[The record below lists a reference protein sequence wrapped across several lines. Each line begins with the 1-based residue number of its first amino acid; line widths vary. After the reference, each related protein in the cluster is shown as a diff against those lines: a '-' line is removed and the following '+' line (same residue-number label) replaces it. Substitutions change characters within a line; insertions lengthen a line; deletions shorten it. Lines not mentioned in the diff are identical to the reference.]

1 MNVSKAIV
9 LLGLTNQHQC
19 DDKSIQ
25 IAWKRKL
32 LSTHPD
38 KSNAP
43 AATALTQ
50 EINAAKDYL
59 LNQAK
64 HVIRAHFDSLAAK
77 EKQGAAAEQEIRAAR
92 ERARQAA
99 AEHEIRAARER
110 ARQAA
115 AEQEIRAARELARQ
129 AAAEHEIRAARERA
143 RQAAAA
149 EHEIRAA
156 RERARQAAEL
166 HNLFNTV
173 HAQHSGSILPPEL
186 QESINHCIQ
195 DNLNYEQSRR
205 TQQLRCR
212 HTSAAT
218 ANV

>member
-1 MNVSKAIV
+1 MNVSKAFV
-9 LLGLTNQHQC
+9 LLGLTNQNQR

-32 LSTHPD
+32 VSTHPD

-110 ARQAA
+110 ARLAA
-115 AEQEIRAARELARQ
+115 AEQEIWE
-129 AAAEHEIRAARERA
+129 ARERA

-186 QESINHCIQ
+186 QESINHCIL

-205 TQQLRCR
+205 TQRLRCR
-212 HTSAAT
+212 HTTAAT
-218 ANV
+218 ADV

>member
-9 LLGLTNQHQC
+9 LLGLTNQNQC

-92 ERARQAA
+92 ERARQAS

-115 AEQEIRAARELARQ
+115 AEQEIRAARE
-129 AAAEHEIRAARERA
+129 RA
-143 RQAAAA
+143 RQAEAA
-149 EHEIRAA
+149 EQEIRAA

-212 HTSAAT
+212 RTTAAT

>member
-9 LLGLTNQHQC
+9 LLGLTNQNQC

-115 AEQEIRAARELARQ
+115 AEQEIRAARE
-129 AAAEHEIRAARERA
+129 RA
-143 RQAAAA
+143 RQAEAA
-149 EHEIRAA
+149 EQEIRAA

-212 HTSAAT
+212 RTTAAT

>member
-1 MNVSKAIV
+1 MNVSRAIV
-9 LLGLTNQHQC
+9 LLGLTNQNQC

-77 EKQGAAAEQEIRAAR
+77 EKQGAAAELEIRAAR

-110 ARQAA
+110 ARQAEA
-115 AEQEIRAARELARQ
+115 AEQ
-129 AAAEHEIRAARERA
+129 EIRAARERA

-149 EHEIRAA
+149 EQEIRAA
-156 RERARQAAEL
+156 RERARQTAEL

-205 TQQLRCR
+205 TRQLMCR
-212 HTSAAT
+212 HTTAAT
-218 ANV
+218 TKV

>member
-9 LLGLTNQHQC
+9 LLGLTNQSQC

-77 EKQGAAAEQEIRAAR
+77 EKQRAAAEHEIRAAR

-115 AEQEIRAARELARQ
+115 AEQEIRAARE
-129 AAAEHEIRAARERA
+129 
-143 RQAAAA
+143 
-149 EHEIRAA
+149 
-156 RERARQAAEL
+156 RARQAAEL
-166 HNLFNTV
+166 HNLFHTV
-173 HAQHSGSILPPEL
+173 HAQHSGSSLPPEL
-186 QESINHCIQ
+186 QESINHCIL

-205 TQQLRCR
+205 TQRLRCR
-212 HTSAAT
+212 HTTAAT
-218 ANV
+218 ADV

>member
-9 LLGLTNQHQC
+9 LLGLTNQNQC

-110 ARQAA
+110 ARQAEA
-115 AEQEIRAARELARQ
+115 AEQ
-129 AAAEHEIRAARERA
+129 
-143 RQAAAA
+143 
-149 EHEIRAA
+149 EIRAA

-173 HAQHSGSILPPEL
+173 HAQYSGSILPPEL

-212 HTSAAT
+212 RTTAAT

>member
-115 AEQEIRAARELARQ
+115 AEQEIRAARE
-129 AAAEHEIRAARERA
+129 
-143 RQAAAA
+143 
-149 EHEIRAA
+149 
-156 RERARQAAEL
+156 RARQAAEL

-205 TQQLRCR
+205 TRQLMCR
-212 HTSAAT
+212 HTTAAT
-218 ANV
+218 TKV

>member
-9 LLGLTNQHQC
+9 LLGLTNQNQC

-64 HVIRAHFDSLAAK
+64 HVIRAHFDSLAVK
-77 EKQGAAAEQEIRAAR
+77 EKQAAAAEQEIRAAR

-115 AEQEIRAARELARQ
+115 AEQEIRAARE
-129 AAAEHEIRAARERA
+129 RA
-143 RQAAAA
+143 RQVEAA
-149 EHEIRAA
+149 EQEIRAA

-212 HTSAAT
+212 RTTAAT

>member
-9 LLGLTNQHQC
+9 LLGLTNQNQC

-64 HVIRAHFDSLAAK
+64 HVILAHFDSLAAK

-115 AEQEIRAARELARQ
+115 AEQEIW
-129 AAAEHEIRAARERA
+129 AARERA
-143 RQAAAA
+143 RQAEAA
-149 EHEIRAA
+149 EQEIRAA

-212 HTSAAT
+212 RTTAAT

>member
-1 MNVSKAIV
+1 MDVSRAIV

-25 IAWKRKL
+25 NAWKRKL

-77 EKQGAAAEQEIRAAR
+77 ENQAAAAEQ
-92 ERARQAA
+92 
-99 AEHEIRAARER
+99 
-110 ARQAA
+110 
-115 AEQEIRAARELARQ
+115 
-129 AAAEHEIRAARERA
+129 EIRAARERA

-186 QESINHCIQ
+186 QQSIDNCIQ
-195 DNLNYEQSRR
+195 DNLNYEQTRR
-205 TQQLRCR
+205 IRQLRYR
-212 HTSAAT
+212 QR
-218 ANV
+218 

>member
-9 LLGLTNQHQC
+9 LLGLTNQNQC

-115 AEQEIRAARELARQ
+115 AEQEIRAARE
-129 AAAEHEIRAARERA
+129 RA
-143 RQAAAA
+143 RQVEAA
-149 EHEIRAA
+149 EQEIRAA

-212 HTSAAT
+212 RTTAAT

>member
-9 LLGLTNQHQC
+9 LLGLTNQSQC

-25 IAWKRKL
+25 IAWKRKIL
-32 LSTHPD
+32 TTHPD

-50 EINAAKDYL
+50 EINSARDFL

-64 HVIRAHFDSLAAK
+64 HVIQAHFDSLAAK
-77 EKQGAAAEQEIRAAR
+77 EKQGAAAE
-92 ERARQAA
+92 
-99 AEHEIRAARER
+99 HD
-110 ARQAA
+110 
-115 AEQEIRAARELARQ
+115 
-129 AAAEHEIRAARERA
+129 
-143 RQAAAA
+143 
-149 EHEIRAA
+149 IRAA

-195 DNLNYEQSRR
+195 DNLNYE
-205 TQQLRCR
+205 
-212 HTSAAT
+212 
-218 ANV
+218 